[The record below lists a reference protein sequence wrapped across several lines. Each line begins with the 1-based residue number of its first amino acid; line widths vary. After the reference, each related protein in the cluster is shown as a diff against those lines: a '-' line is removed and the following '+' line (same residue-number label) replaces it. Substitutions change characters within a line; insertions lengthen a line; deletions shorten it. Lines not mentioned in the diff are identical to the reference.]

1 VVKFSGGLRSECVC
15 SDTDREESA
24 SAGTAAKAVFVA
36 DDTAFVRERFRTAI
50 VAGGHEA
57 LTARTGHELLARIRN
72 HGTADL
78 VVLDLRLPG
87 GRGLNLVKALR
98 ALDTHP
104 PVVVFSG
111 TIASSAE
118 VRQLGEL
125 GVAGYINE
133 YAADQHIL
141 PGLAPYLYP
150 DSINQRSSPRL
161 AMGVPVSYRVGNT
174 VAGAVTLTVSRGGLA
189 IRTTSLLE
197 IGAAIR
203 VRFRLPGHPRDVDA
217 GATVVWTDR
226 RVGMGVQFTTI
237 GVNEQTAIAEFVDAH
252 FFSNRKA

>member
-1 VVKFSGGLRSECVC
+1 MG
-15 SDTDREESA
+15 TP
-24 SAGTAAKAVFVA
+24 SAGTAVKAVFVA
-36 DDTAFVRERFRTAI
+36 DDTAFVRERFRTAL

-72 HGTADL
+72 RGAADL

-87 GRGLNLVKALR
+87 GRGLNMVRTLR
-98 ALDTHP
+98 SIENEP

-111 TIASSAE
+111 TIASASE

-141 PGLAPYLYP
+141 PGLAPYLFP
-150 DSINQRSSPRL
+150 ESVNQRSSPRL

-174 VAGAVTLTVSRGGLA
+174 VAGAVTLTVSRRGLA

-197 IGAAIR
+197 LGTAIR
-203 VRFRLPGHPRDVDA
+203 VRFRLPGHQRDLDA
-217 GATVVWTDR
+217 GATVVWKDR

-237 GVNEQTAIAEFVDAH
+237 GVNEQTALADFVDAH